1 MLSRLALCTGVM
13 LLLVAGGCVHSSS
26 NGVTISS
33 PTVPPNATQTLKDGL
48 LAAKI
53 RAEVVAVD
61 VDAAAYL
68 GVHVHDG
75 DVSISGIVRSAS
87 ERSKIDAAVRKVGG
101 VERLHD
107 DIRVNSRAKS
117 FSGGDFALAAHATAS
132 LAAQTGINAA
142 NIRVS
147 AENGVITLRG
157 TVPSQSIKTTAVE
170 SVEHL
175 GDVKRVVDE
184 LRVRK

>member
-1 MLSRLALCTGVM
+1 MRFQPALCIGAM
-13 LLLVAGGCVHSSS
+13 LLLTSGCVHSSNS
-26 NGVTISS
+26 GVTISAPS
-33 PTVPPNATQTLKDGL
+33 VPPNTTQTLKDGL

-53 RAEVVAVD
+53 RAEVVSVD
-61 VDAAAYL
+61 IDAATHL

-75 DVSISGIVRSAS
+75 DVLISGIVRNAS
-87 ERSKIDAAVRKVGG
+87 ERSKIEVAVRKVSG
-101 VERLHD
+101 VHQLHD
-107 DIRVNSRAKS
+107 DIRIDPKAQS

-147 AENGVITLRG
+147 AENGVVTLRG
-157 TVPSQSIKTTAVE
+157 TVPSASIKTTAVE

-175 GDVKRVVDE
+175 SGVKRVVDE
-184 LRVRK
+184 LRVGK

>member
-1 MLSRLALCTGVM
+1 MLRLALGVGVI
-13 LLLVAGGCVHSSS
+13 LLLVASGCVHNS
-26 NGVTISS
+26 NGGVTISS

-53 RAEVVAVD
+53 RAEVVGVD
-61 VDAAAYL
+61 IDAARYL

-75 DVSISGIVRSAS
+75 DVQLTGIVRDSS
-87 ERSKIDAAVRKVGG
+87 ERSKIDAAVRKVSG
-101 VERLHD
+101 VAQLHD
-107 DIRVNSRAKS
+107 AIRIDPRAQS
-117 FSGGDFALAAHATAS
+117 FSSGDFALAAHATAS

-147 AENGVITLRG
+147 AENGILTLRG
-157 TVPSQSIKTTAVE
+157 TVPSPSIRTTAVE

-175 GDVKRVVDE
+175 GGVKRVVDD
-184 LRVRK
+184 LRVRQ